1 MKKKT
6 FEIFIN
12 TAIECGKK
20 EKRIYDNGLDLINI
34 VDDYL
39 KIINILSSSIYG
51 SDVSDIIHDYIFDSI
66 YNELE
71 ANKANYI
78 IRDLNDEIVADC
90 STLDN
95 LYEYAEKTRLEL
107 IHENF
112 NYEIKDAL
120 SEEERDK
127 ILKIIFKTK

>member
-12 TAIECGKK
+12 TAIESGKK

-34 VDDYL
+34 IDDYL

-51 SDVSDIIHDYIFDSI
+51 VDVSDIIHDYIFDSI
-66 YNELE
+66 YGVLEINKENYVIRNLENEIL
-71 ANKANYI
+71 
-78 IRDLNDEIVADC
+78 ADC
-90 STLDN
+90 STLDG

-107 IHENF
+107 INNKF
-112 NYEIKDAL
+112 NYEMKDPL
-120 SEEERDK
+120 SEEERDN
-127 ILKIIFKTK
+127 ILKNIFKMK